1 MIITER
7 QLRSLIREAIEDMDR
22 RGFLKLFG
30 SGLAAATASGIPD
43 LASAE
48 PGEIDDAKIDLKS
61 LNQKEKQ
68 INLEYKYKPFTMTI
82 DHEKLS
88 DNLLTKIF
96 KKNLSEDS
104 FDIKILE
111 YIEETVD
118 KYFEGKNYP
127 DQSIESFKFFFR
139 MISTHVR
146 QGVTLDDEGKIN
158 NLYKTGKF
166 KNKDLFYFDI
176 STSGLRNYE
185 IKDLL
190 KTFNKKYIN
199 IVRNGKSSVLRVDV
213 I

>member
-1 MIITER
+1 
-7 QLRSLIREAIEDMDR
+7 
-22 RGFLKLFG
+22 F
-30 SGLAAATASGIPD
+30 
-43 LASAE
+43 
-48 PGEIDDAKIDLKS
+48 
-61 LNQKEKQ
+61 N
-68 INLEYKYKPFTMTI
+68 
-82 DHEKLS
+82 
-88 DNLLTKIF
+88 
-96 KKNLSEDS
+96 
-104 FDIKILE
+104 IKILD

-146 QGVTLDDEGKIN
+146 QGVTLDKEGKIN
-158 NLYKTGKF
+158 NIYKTGKF

-199 IVRNGKSSVLRVDV
+199 IVRNGKPSVLRVDV
-213 I
+213 L